1 MTRSSLGSALVTGAS
16 SGIGAVYADRLAK
29 RGYDLILVA
38 RNGEKLKSLAARL
51 TAETHRS
58 VKVMPA
64 DLGDKVALAK
74 IEAVLRDDP
83 SISMLVN
90 NAGTA
95 SIAPL
100 LNSDVDQMEAMI
112 ALNVTALT
120 RLTYAAAPAFVAR
133 GAGTIINIG
142 SVVGVVPERLNGVY
156 GATKAFVLAL
166 SQSLQHELADKG
178 VRIQAV
184 LPAATATDIWE
195 KSGLHHSKLPAGTV
209 MSTEDMVDAAL
220 TGLDQGE
227 VVTIPPLQD
236 GDDWTRFDAARLAL
250 APKLTNAAPAPR
262 YRAARA
268 SSKHRVRRN
277 LTKHEDQA
285 MTSRSVVIAE
295 PVRTAI
301 GAFGGTLKDVPAPD
315 LGAVAIRAAVERAGL
330 KPEEIE
336 TAAMGNVIQA
346 GTKMNPARQAAVQA
360 GLPVTVPALTV
371 NRVCGSGA
379 QAIVSAAQEI
389 LLGNANAAVAGGME
403 SMDQA
408 PYLVQ
413 RGRWG
418 YRLGDGQLYDSVLR
432 DGLNDAFSGEH
443 SGWHTE
449 DLVEKYQVTREAQD
463 QWALRSQQRFA
474 RAQSA
479 GHFKSQIAAVQVP
492 GKKGPTPF
500 DQDEAN
506 RPDTTIEALARL
518 KPAFRPDGAIT
529 AGNAPGLNDAAAAM
543 VLADEAWAEKRGLK
557 PAARLVAYGIAAV
570 EPGMFGLGPVPAVK
584 QALQRAGWEI
594 ESIERAE
601 INEAF
606 AAIAIVVAREL
617 GFSDEIV
624 NVEGGAVAHGHP
636 IGATGAV
643 LTTKLI
649 HSMRRDGLK
658 RGLVTLCI
666 GGGQGIALAIE
677 TLH

>member
-1 MTRSSLGSALVTGAS
+1 
-16 SGIGAVYADRLAK
+16 
-29 RGYDLILVA
+29 
-38 RNGEKLKSLAARL
+38 
-51 TAETHRS
+51 
-58 VKVMPA
+58 
-64 DLGDKVALAK
+64 
-74 IEAVLRDDP
+74 
-83 SISMLVN
+83 
-90 NAGTA
+90 
-95 SIAPL
+95 
-100 LNSDVDQMEAMI
+100 
-112 ALNVTALT
+112 
-120 RLTYAAAPAFVAR
+120 
-133 GAGTIINIG
+133 
-142 SVVGVVPERLNGVY
+142 
-156 GATKAFVLAL
+156 
-166 SQSLQHELADKG
+166 
-178 VRIQAV
+178 
-184 LPAATATDIWE
+184 
-195 KSGLHHSKLPAGTV
+195 
-209 MSTEDMVDAAL
+209 
-220 TGLDQGE
+220 
-227 VVTIPPLQD
+227 
-236 GDDWTRFDAARLAL
+236 
-250 APKLTNAAPAPR
+250 
-262 YRAARA
+262 
-268 SSKHRVRRN
+268 
-277 LTKHEDQA
+277 

-301 GAFGGTLKDVPAPD
+301 GAFGGTLKDMPAPD

-330 KPEEIE
+330 KPDEVE
-336 TAAMGNVIQA
+336 TVAMGNVIQA

-360 GLPVTVPALTV
+360 GLPVTVPAMTV

-408 PYLVQ
+408 PYLVG

-474 RAQSA
+474 RAQAA
-479 GHFKSQIAAVQVP
+479 GHFKSQIAPVQVP
-492 GKKGPTPF
+492 GKKGLTPF

-506 RPDTTIEALARL
+506 RPDTTLEALARL

-543 VLADEAWAEKRGLK
+543 VLADEAWAEKRALQ
-557 PAARLVAYGIAAV
+557 PAAWLVAYGIAAV

-584 QALQRAGWEI
+584 QALQRAGWEVG
-594 ESIERAE
+594 SIERAE

-617 GFSDEIV
+617 GLSDEVV
-624 NVEGGAVAHGHP
+624 NVDGGAIAHGHP

-643 LTTKLI
+643 LTTKLV